1 MIITVSGLIG
11 SGKTTLAKRLSEK
24 FNLEYISPGSIM
36 RKMSEK
42 EGISLIEFSRCAEK
56 NPEIDRV
63 IDEKQTELAKKGN
76 CVVDGRLSAYLLEPN
91 LSIWLKA
98 PIDVR
103 VERVSRRDSISQ
115 KAAREH
121 ITLRE
126 NSERKRYWNYYNI
139 DIDNLDIYDLIIDT
153 NKFGGDEML
162 AIVSCA
168 IEKIRNSR

>member
-11 SGKTTLAKRLSEK
+11 SGKTTLARRLSEK
-24 FNLEYISPGSIM
+24 FDLEYISPGSIM
-36 RKMSEK
+36 RKMAAK
-42 EGISLIEFSRCAEK
+42 EGVSLMEFSRHAEK
-56 NPEIDRV
+56 NPEIDRR
-63 IDEKQTELAKKGN
+63 IDREQKQLAKKGN

-103 VERVSRRDSISQ
+103 VERVSRRDGISQ
-115 KAAREH
+115 KAAQEH

-126 NSERKRYWNYYNI
+126 NSERKRYRNYYNI
-139 DIDNLDIYDLIIDT
+139 DIDNLDVYDLIIDT
-153 NKFGGDEML
+153 NKFSSDGMF

-168 IEKIRNSR
+168 IEKIGNPR